1 MAKSMQDTPRMK
13 IVPGPKT
20 GAANANAG
28 SPRGAELRECSAQG
42 ADLGGT
48 RRTRA
53 QTYRE
58 TASGRTAAVAPD
70 VPSTNSTQAPSSE
83 PERK

>member
-1 MAKSMQDTPRMK
+1 MAKSIQDTPRMK

-28 SPRGAELRECSAQG
+28 SPRRAASESAPRKAPTSAELDELERKLIE
-42 ADLGGT
+42 
-48 RRTRA
+48 RRPPA
-53 QTYRE
+53 
-58 TASGRTAAVAPD
+58 GPPLPAPD